1 MSLSK
6 TARTPNHAH
15 ARVLVLRLTLSR
27 LALSLLSPWV
37 GAVRRPVALRPLQ
50 SVEFLINGD
59 PSLARNTAAE
69 ILAQRGFTLSWAS
82 DWNATAVRGST
93 AGNVLLGA
101 FAQKFEVGLSV
112 SSVGNGQS
120 VIRFD
125 RKNRGWM
132 GGAIGAVRVARNMT
146 ELRDQFRDAM
156 TTRGMLAGVQET

>member
-1 MSLSK
+1 M
-6 TARTPNHAH
+6 
-15 ARVLVLRLTLSR
+15 
-27 LALSLLSPWV
+27 
-37 GAVRRPVALRPLQ
+37 Q

-69 ILAQRGFTLSWAS
+69 ILGQRGFTLTWTS

-93 AGNVLLGA
+93 TGNVLLGG

-112 SSVGNGQS
+112 TSVGNGQS

-132 GGAIGAVRVARNMT
+132 GGAVGAMRVTRNMN

-156 TTRGMLAGVQET
+156 STRGMLAGVQEA

>member
-1 MSLSK
+1 MK
-6 TARTPNHAH
+6 
-15 ARVLVLRLTLSR
+15 RV
-27 LALSLLSPWV
+27 
-37 GAVRRPVALRPLQ
+37 Q

-59 PSLARNTAAE
+59 PSLARNAAAE

-82 DWNATAVRGST
+82 DWNATAVKGST
-93 AGNVLLGA
+93 TGNFLLGG

-112 SSVGNGQS
+112 TSVGNGQS

-132 GGAIGAVRVARNMT
+132 GGAVGAVRVTRNMN

-156 TTRGMLAGVQET
+156 STRGMLAGVQET

>member
-1 MSLSK
+1 MK
-6 TARTPNHAH
+6 
-15 ARVLVLRLTLSR
+15 RV
-27 LALSLLSPWV
+27 
-37 GAVRRPVALRPLQ
+37 Q

-59 PSLARNTAAE
+59 PSLARNAAAE

-82 DWNATAVRGST
+82 DWNATAVKGST
-93 AGNVLLGA
+93 TGNVLLGG

-112 SSVGNGQS
+112 TSVGNGQS

-132 GGAIGAVRVARNMT
+132 GGAVGAVRVTRNMN

-156 TTRGMLAGVQET
+156 STRGMLAGVQET